1 MVCVGMEGECLVSI
15 VLTRFS
21 CFCGFQC
28 EGTGENPDCE
38 RCGGQMRAWG
48 KREVT
53 TRSNVLIGESADKRT
68 ENGGY

>member
-1 MVCVGMEGECLVSI
+1 MSI

-28 EGTGENPDCE
+28 EGIGPEVYCDKC
-38 RCGGQMRAWG
+38 RDKMRTWG
-48 KREVT
+48 TREVKVIT
-53 TRSNVLIGESADKRT
+53 SALIAESADKRT